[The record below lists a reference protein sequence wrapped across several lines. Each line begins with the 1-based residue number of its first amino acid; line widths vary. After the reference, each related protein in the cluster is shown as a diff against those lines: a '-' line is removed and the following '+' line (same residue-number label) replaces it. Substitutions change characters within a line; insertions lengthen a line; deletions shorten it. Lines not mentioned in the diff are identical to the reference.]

1 MMSASHSTEWT
12 APGTTTF
19 CQIAS
24 RAQVTPTSVGRS
36 PAPARRQRSRLRSE
50 QESSTVVYLHH
61 EWTPQVQTAT
71 AYLETLNPEQRR
83 AVEHGAEGGLAAP
96 PLLVIAGAG
105 SGKTNTLAHRVAHLI
120 VRGADPRRI
129 LLMTFSRRAA
139 SEMTRRVERIAR
151 KVLGDNAG
159 VMTAALTWAGTYHGI
174 GARLLR
180 EYAEQIGLD
189 PAFTI
194 HDREDS
200 ADLMNLVR
208 HDKGFSKTES
218 RFPAKATCLSIYS
231 RCVNAETPIEQVIG
245 SSHPWCAGWAA
256 ELKELFAAY
265 VEAKQK
271 QNVLDYDD
279 LLLYWAQ
286 MVGDASLAD
295 DIGARFDHV
304 LVDEYQDTNRLQSSI
319 LLALKPG
326 GRGLTVVGDDAQ
338 SIYAFRAATVRNILD
353 FPVQFSPPASIV
365 TLDRNYRSTQTILAA
380 ANGVIGLAKERFT
393 KNLWTERTSV
403 AKPQLVAVRDEADQ
417 ARFIVERVLD
427 NRESGTLLKEQ
438 AVLFRTSGHSGP
450 LEIELTRRNIPFVK
464 FGGLKFLDAAHIKDM
479 LALLRFAEN
488 PRDRVAGF
496 RLLHLLPGIGSATA
510 QRVLGH
516 MAEAADPI
524 VALAHIPTPPRAG
537 DDWTGFVETLGNLRY
552 SEWPVDLER
561 ARLWYEPHLDRIHE
575 DAETR
580 RADLL
585 QLEQIASGYPSRE
598 RFLTELT
605 LDPPDATSD
614 QAGIPLLDE
623 DYVILSTIHSAKGQE
638 WKSVYL
644 LNVVDGC
651 MPSDLGTGTSA
662 EIEEERRLLY
672 VAMTRAK
679 DELNLVVPQRF
690 FVHGQRAQGDRHL
703 YASRTRFI
711 PEKLLGLFERAV
723 WPLVPSG
730 TAARPA
736 SQGPKVD
743 IGARMRG
750 MWR

>member
-1 MMSASHSTEWT
+1 M
-12 APGTTTF
+12 
-19 CQIAS
+19 
-24 RAQVTPTSVGRS
+24 
-36 PAPARRQRSRLRSE
+36 PAA
-50 QESSTVVYLHH
+50 
-61 EWTPQVQTAT
+61 A
-71 AYLETLNPEQRR
+71 AYLESLNPEQRR
-83 AVEHGAEGGLAAP
+83 AVEHGGAASSP

-120 VRGADPRRI
+120 VGGADPRRI

-139 SEMTRRVERIAR
+139 SEMSKRVERIAR
-151 KVLGDNAG
+151 KVMGDKAG
-159 VMTAALTWAGTYHGI
+159 VMTDALAWAGTFHGI

-180 EYAEQIGLD
+180 EYAERIGLE

-200 ADLMNLVR
+200 ADLINLIR
-208 HDKGFSKTES
+208 HEKGFSKTAD
-218 RFPAKATCLSIYS
+218 RFPAKSTCLSIYS
-231 RCVNAETPIEQVIG
+231 RCVNAETAIEQVLG
-245 SSHPWCAGWAA
+245 SSFPWCAGWAS
-256 ELKELFAAY
+256 ELKELFAGY
-265 VEAKQK
+265 VEAKQR

-286 MVGDASLAD
+286 TMADAGLAEE
-295 DIGARFDHV
+295 IGSRFDHV

-326 GRGLTVVGDDAQ
+326 GHGLTVVGDDAQ

-353 FPVQFSPPASIV
+353 FPGQFSPPAHII
-365 TLDRNYRSTQTILAA
+365 TLDRNYRSTQPILAA
-380 ANGVIGLAKERFT
+380 ANGVIDLARERFT
-393 KNLWTERTSV
+393 KNLWTDRDSG
-403 AKPQLVAVRDEADQ
+403 AKPRLVTVRDEADQ
-417 ARFIVERVLD
+417 ARCIVESVLE
-427 NRESGTLLKEQ
+427 NRESGTLLKQQ
-438 AVLFRTSGHSGP
+438 AVLFRTSSHSGP
-450 LEIELTRRNIPFVK
+450 LEVELTRRNIPFVK

-496 RLLHLLPGIGSATA
+496 RLMHLIPGVGSASA
-510 QRVLGH
+510 QRVLDA
-516 MAEAADPI
+516 MAGSADPLA
-524 VALAHIPTPPRAG
+524 ALAAVTPPPRAG
-537 DDWTGFVETLGNLRY
+537 DDWKIFAGTVADISVSN
-552 SEWPVDLER
+552 WPADLER

-575 DAETR
+575 DSDTR
-580 RADLL
+580 RADLI

-614 QAGIPLLDE
+614 QAGVPLLDE
-623 DYVILSTIHSAKGQE
+623 DYLILSTIHSAKGQE

-651 MPSDLGTGTSA
+651 MPSDLGAGTSA
-662 EIEEERRLLY
+662 ELEEERRLLY

-679 DELNLVVPQRF
+679 DDLHLIVPQRF
-690 FVHGQRAQGDRHL
+690 FTHGQHAQGDRHV

-711 PEKLLGLFERAV
+711 PDRLLVLFEKTLWPRLPAGVSSRA
-723 WPLVPSG
+723 
-730 TAARPA
+730 A
-736 SQGPKVD
+736 SQGPRIDV
-743 IGARMRG
+743 GARMRG